1 LVNTKEIEKTTVS
14 HRYQTVVPA
23 GIRKR
28 YRIGEGTR
36 LAWLE
41 KGDRIEVL
49 PLPSDPIRS
58 LRGAGR
64 GKRLLEELLR
74 SRAEERKG

>member
-1 LVNTKEIEKTTVS
+1 MDAKVMEKTTVS

-28 YRIGEGTR
+28 YRIGEGTQ
-36 LAWLE
+36 LVWLE

-64 GKRLLEELLR
+64 GKGLLEALLK
-74 SRAEERKG
+74 SRAEERKE